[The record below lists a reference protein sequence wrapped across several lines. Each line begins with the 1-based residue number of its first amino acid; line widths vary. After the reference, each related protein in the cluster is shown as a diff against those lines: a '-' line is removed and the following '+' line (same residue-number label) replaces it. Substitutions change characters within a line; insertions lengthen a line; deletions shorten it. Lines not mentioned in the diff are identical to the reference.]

1 MGRGTGLGLSSAY
14 GIIKSHNG
22 FITISS
28 QPEEGTT
35 FEVFLPAS
43 SKTVSVESKPL
54 HGLLYGK
61 ETILLIDDETMILD
75 VGSEILKMLGYKVL
89 TANNGEK
96 AKEIFKEQKDKISL
110 VILDMIMP
118 EESGSIIYDQLKKI
132 DPDVK
137 ALLSS
142 GYSFNEQAAE
152 IIEKGCNGFIQ
163 KPFNID
169 ALSRKI
175 REAMGEMPNE
185 GKNSD

>member
-14 GIIKSHNG
+14 GIIKNHNG

-43 SKTVSVESKPL
+43 QKTVSVDSKPVQ
-54 HGLLYGK
+54 GVLYGK
-61 ETILLIDDETMILD
+61 ETILLIDDEQMILD
-75 VGSEILKMLGYKVL
+75 VGSEILKMLGYTVL
-89 TANNGEK
+89 TASNGK
-96 AKEIFKEQKDKISL
+96 RAKELFKEQKDEISL

-118 EESGSIIYDQLKKI
+118 EESGSLIYDQLKKL
-132 DPDVK
+132 DPEVK

-152 IIEKGCNGFIQ
+152 IIKKGCNGFIQ

-175 REAMGEMPNE
+175 REVISEIRNN
-185 GKNSD
+185 GKNAD